1 MSKIFGQYLNDVV
14 SLSVIMLMALALIA
28 GRAAGESAD
37 ITAHSD
43 VSMSASAPA
52 VDAPALVETDSSA
65 ITLRIGLV
73 LGAVA
78 ESLPVRETTEAIV
91 EVVGNISVLGK

>member
-28 GRAAGESAD
+28 GRAAGESTD
-37 ITAHSD
+37 GTAHSD
-43 VSMSASAPA
+43 VSMSAS
-52 VDAPALVETDSSA
+52 APALVETDSSA

-91 EVVGNISVLGK
+91 EVVGNLSVLGK

>member
-1 MSKIFGQYLNDVV
+1 MSTRFGKYLNEVV

-28 GRAAGESAD
+28 GRAVGESAD
-37 ITAHSD
+37 GTTHSD
-43 VSMSASAPA
+43 VSMTASA
-52 VDAPALVETDSSA
+52 VGTPALVKTDSSA
-65 ITLRIGLV
+65 ITLRIDLV
-73 LGAVA
+73 LGEVA